1 MPFLIDGIEDSADS
15 SRDIPLDNP
24 SPPMDA
30 GVPRRGPGG
39 GCWPATTR
47 ALNAAAKARALR
59 APIEGGCERSR
70 FLDPV
75 RGFTALEDD
84 GGRLAKQIA
93 GRHRFHAVRAA
104 VRETRRRAKRVP
116 DRRVGG
122 SRSGRTAD
130 RRDPAHTGSGQE
142 PDEGVLR
149 GSDRARPAPGARQ
162 LGQARLGAAADQV
175 TVWGATG
182 FHIPLR
188 LPTSPVGAR
197 EGREDIGRD
206 KKLDKDSGQKLLL
219 SLTAL
224 KI

>member
-1 MPFLIDGIEDSADS
+1 MYPTGASAGRVPAERRIGVIRRIRGAGKS
-15 SRDIPLDNP
+15 LTKAFFAEAIARD
-24 SPPMDA
+24 
-30 GVPRRGPGG
+30 PR
-39 GCWPATTR
+39 
-47 ALNAAAKARALR
+47 RALR
-59 APIEGGCERSR
+59 PAR
-70 FLDPV
+70 
-75 RGFTALEDD
+75 
-84 GGRLAKQIA
+84 RL
-93 GRHRFHAVRAA
+93 
-104 VRETRRRAKRVP
+104 
-116 DRRVGG
+116 
-122 SRSGRTAD
+122 
-130 RRDPAHTGSGQE
+130 
-142 PDEGVLR
+142 
-149 GSDRARPAPGARQ
+149 APGARQ